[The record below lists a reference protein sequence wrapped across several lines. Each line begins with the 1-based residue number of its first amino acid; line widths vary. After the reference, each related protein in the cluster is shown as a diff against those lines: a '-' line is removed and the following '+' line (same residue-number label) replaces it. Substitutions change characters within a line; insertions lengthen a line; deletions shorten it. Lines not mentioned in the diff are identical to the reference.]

1 MIIFERIIRLI
12 RNRKRKCKCKCK
24 LIIMYEHF
32 EEKLAPCVRMS
43 VYIYCSST
51 IVNLQIVLILLL
63 SLLLFRSMSLTS
75 FGSCFKI
82 VCLNQLNF

>member
-1 MIIFERIIRLI
+1 MMIIFERIIRLI
-12 RNRKRKCKCKCK
+12 RNRKRKCK

-32 EEKLAPCVRMS
+32 EEKLAPCTHER
-43 VYIYCSST
+43 VYICSST

-82 VCLNQLNF
+82 VCLNQLNL